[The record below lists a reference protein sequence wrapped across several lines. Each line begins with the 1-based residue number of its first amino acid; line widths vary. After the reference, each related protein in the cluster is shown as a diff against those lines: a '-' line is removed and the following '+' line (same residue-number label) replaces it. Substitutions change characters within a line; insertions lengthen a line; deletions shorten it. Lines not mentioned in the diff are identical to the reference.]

1 MTDQF
6 GRNIKY
12 LRVSIT
18 DRCNLKCFYC
28 MPHGAP
34 AVQHRDILRYEE
46 IARIVRIAASLGITK
61 VRITGGEP
69 LVRKDCVQLIK
80 MIREIPEIDT
90 IAMTTNG
97 ILLPEYLSELVQA
110 GLNAV
115 NISLDTLQRQ
125 RFRAITGCDGI
136 PDWKALLRCC
146 VQAGITTKTNTVLL
160 AENREEWEEI
170 AALAQEFPI
179 CVRFIEQMP
188 LGQGIMDEQH
198 TAQAVLE
205 QLRGRWSDLRPAET
219 QDCSAP
225 ARYYTSGKLMGAVG
239 VIAPMTHRFC
249 RSCDRV
255 RLTSTGQLK
264 LCLSYATH
272 VDVRARL
279 RSGASDEEIQ
289 ELLRQSIYQKP
300 ANHCFGMQTDNAE
313 RQTMNRI
320 GG

>member
-69 LVRKDCVQLIK
+69 LVRKSK
-80 MIREIPEIDT
+80 
-90 IAMTTNG
+90 
-97 ILLPEYLSELVQA
+97 LVQA
-110 GLNAV
+110 GLDAV

-125 RFRAITGCDGI
+125 RFRAITGCDGM
-136 PDWKALLRCC
+136 PDWNALLRCC
-146 VQAGITTKTNTVLL
+146 VQVGITTKTNTVLL

-264 LCLSYATH
+264 PCLSYATH

-279 RSGASDEEIQ
+279 RGGASDEEIQ

-300 ANHCFGMQTDNAE
+300 ANHCFGMQTDDAE

>member
-1 MTDQF
+1 MFDSAQ
-6 GRNIKY
+6 RNIHY
-12 LRVSIT
+12 LRLSVT
-18 DRCNLKCFYC
+18 DLCNLRCRYC
-28 MPHGAP
+28 MPDGVEKLERE
-34 AVQHRDILRYEE
+34 AVLTYEE
-46 IARIVRIAASLGITK
+46 FLRLAALFSRCGVDTVR
-61 VRITGGEP
+61 VTGGEP

-125 RFRAITGCDGI
+125 RFRAITGCDGM
-136 PDWKALLRCC
+136 PDWNALLRCC

-160 AENREEWEEI
+160 AENREEWEDI
-170 AALAQEFPI
+170 DALAQEFPI

-188 LGQGIMDEQH
+188 LGQGTMDEQN

-205 QLRGRWSDLRPAET
+205 QLRGRWSDLQPVKT

-264 LCLSYATH
+264 PCLSYATH

-279 RSGASDEEIQ
+279 RGGASDEEIQ

-300 ANHCFGMQTDNAE
+300 ANHCFGMQTDDAE

>member
-136 PDWKALLRCC
+136 PDWKALLR
-146 VQAGITTKTNTVLL
+146 AGWDNHKNKHGFAGGKSGGMGRNCRVGTGIPHLC
-160 AENREEWEEI
+160 
-170 AALAQEFPI
+170 PI
-179 CVRFIEQMP
+179 
-188 LGQGIMDEQH
+188 
-198 TAQAVLE
+198 
-205 QLRGRWSDLRPAET
+205 
-219 QDCSAP
+219 
-225 ARYYTSGKLMGAVG
+225 Y
-239 VIAPMTHRFC
+239 
-249 RSCDRV
+249 
-255 RLTSTGQLK
+255 
-264 LCLSYATH
+264 
-272 VDVRARL
+272 
-279 RSGASDEEIQ
+279 
-289 ELLRQSIYQKP
+289 
-300 ANHCFGMQTDNAE
+300 
-313 RQTMNRI
+313 
-320 GG
+320 

>member
-1 MTDQF
+1 
-6 GRNIKY
+6 
-12 LRVSIT
+12 
-18 DRCNLKCFYC
+18 

-34 AVQHRDILRYEE
+34 PVQHRDILRYEE
-46 IARIVRIAASLGITK
+46 IARVVRIAASLGITK

-69 LVRKDCVQLIK
+69 LVRKDCAQLIK

-115 NISLDTLQRQ
+115 NISADTLQRQ
-125 RFRAITGCDGI
+125 RFRAITGCDAM
-136 PDWKALLRCC
+136 PDWNALLRCC

-160 AENREEWEEI
+160 AENREEWAEI
-170 AALAQEFPI
+170 AALAQDLPI

-188 LGQGIMDEQH
+188 LGQGIVDEQN

-205 QLRGRWSDLRPAET
+205 QLRGRWSDLQPAET

-225 ARYYTSGKLMGAVG
+225 ARYYTSGKLKGAIG
-239 VIAPMTHRFC
+239 VIAPMTHQFC

-264 LCLSYATH
+264 PCLSYAAH

-279 RSGASDEEIQ
+279 RGGASDEEIQ

-300 ANHCFGMQTDNAE
+300 ANHCFGMQADDAE

>member
-34 AVQHRDILRYEE
+34 PVQHRDILRYEE
-46 IARIVRIAASLGITK
+46 IARVVRIAASLGITK

-115 NISLDTLQRQ
+115 NISVDTLQQQ
-125 RFRAITGCDGI
+125 RFRAITGCDAM
-136 PDWKALLRCC
+136 PDWNALLRCC

-160 AENREEWEEI
+160 AENREEWAEI
-170 AALAQEFPI
+170 AALAQDLPI

-188 LGQGIMDEQH
+188 LGQGIVDEQN

-205 QLRGRWSDLRPAET
+205 QLRGRWSDLQPAET

-225 ARYYTSGKLMGAVG
+225 ARYYTSGKLMGAIG
-239 VIAPMTHRFC
+239 VIAPMTHQFC

-264 LCLSYATH
+264 PCLSYATH

-279 RSGASDEEIQ
+279 RGGASDEEIQ

-300 ANHCFGMQTDNAE
+300 ANHCFGMQADDAE

>member
-97 ILLPEYLSELVQA
+97 ILLPEYLSELVQV

-115 NISLDTLQRQ
+115 NHQLGYTAAA
-125 RFRAITGCDGI
+125 AI
-136 PDWKALLRCC
+136 P
-146 VQAGITTKTNTVLL
+146 
-160 AENREEWEEI
+160 
-170 AALAQEFPI
+170 
-179 CVRFIEQMP
+179 
-188 LGQGIMDEQH
+188 
-198 TAQAVLE
+198 
-205 QLRGRWSDLRPAET
+205 SD
-219 QDCSAP
+219 
-225 ARYYTSGKLMGAVG
+225 Y
-239 VIAPMTHRFC
+239 
-249 RSCDRV
+249 
-255 RLTSTGQLK
+255 RL
-264 LCLSYATH
+264 
-272 VDVRARL
+272 
-279 RSGASDEEIQ
+279 
-289 ELLRQSIYQKP
+289 
-300 ANHCFGMQTDNAE
+300 
-313 RQTMNRI
+313 
-320 GG
+320 